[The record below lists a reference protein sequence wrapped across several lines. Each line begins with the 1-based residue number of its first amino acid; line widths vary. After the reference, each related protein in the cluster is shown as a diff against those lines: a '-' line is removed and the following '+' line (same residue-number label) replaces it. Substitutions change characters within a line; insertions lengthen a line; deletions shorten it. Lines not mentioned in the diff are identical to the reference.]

1 MRGLKMNRKRR
12 GLKGGKSRKKVGKFI
27 QKRRKELGLNQ
38 DQVAK
43 VLNYKDKQA
52 ISNIERGVAP
62 LPFNRIKKLS
72 KLLGI
77 ERKMLAKLVCLDK
90 ESDLFKDIEFVYHSE
105 TEIIGKDKK
114 RGKFM
119 VPVLQQSHVSGW
131 KDFTDLNFLQEASS
145 EYEMAETTDANA
157 FYALVEDKHE
167 TSSPINKGDLLL
179 VEPNHSISKGDLV
192 LAIYKK
198 EFLPRR
204 YIKADSTIIL
214 QPLSHEKEP
223 IIVAEGIEIGLF
235 FIRGLKRKLN
245 T

>member
-1 MRGLKMNRKRR
+1 MNRKRR

-62 LPFNRIKKLS
+62 LPFNRIKKLA

-77 ERKMLAKLVCLDK
+77 ERKTLAKLVCLDK
-90 ESDLFKDIEFVYHSE
+90 ESDLFKDIEFVYHTE
-105 TEIIGKDKK
+105 TEAVGPDKK

-119 VPVLQQSHVSGW
+119 VPVLQQSQVTGW
-131 KDFTDLNFLQEASS
+131 KDFSDLNYPQEASS
-145 EYEMAETTDANA
+145 EYEMAETTDPKA
-157 FYALVEDKHE
+157 FYALIEDKHE
-167 TSSPINKGDLLL
+167 ASSPINKGDLLL
-179 VEPNHSISKGDLV
+179 VEPNRSYSKGDLV

-198 EFLPRR
+198 EFLPRK
-204 YIKADSTIIL
+204 YSKINSTIIL
-214 QPLSHEKEP
+214 QPLSHEKDP
-223 IIVAEGIEIGLF
+223 IVITEGMDVGIF
-235 FIRGLKRKLN
+235 FIRGLKRRLN